1 MRQSAPVGSDVPL
14 LARADTLTHTVL
26 LTNEQHYHQ
35 DLADLPW
42 ITDRQVQRAI
52 VEWARA
58 GDSKARE
65 AILGSGLHYVE
76 YFASPYSST
85 YSWVSARLEYLEL
98 VAVGNLALVEK
109 LDRAL
114 VAENPFA
121 YLNVVAR
128 GAIHN
133 YCRKY
138 RSLIVTPSD
147 RVPPLEVESLD
158 RALADEDDLTL
169 VDLIVAPA
177 TPLEGDEPDY
187 TLLHQAVEALAP
199 GQRLVIT
206 RHYGLFNT
214 TPIGISLLGKEVYG
228 RDNGSAYKLK
238 HQALTHLFRTL
249 ASVYPHDGETYRSP
263 SSRRTPDPSSPQ
275 KGGSLL
281 VQMTPEKVQR
291 LEWAMVQLKARG
303 TPISGRRLAEEA
315 HIHHSVAHAYL
326 KQQRSSPA
334 LVSGG
339 GDYASA

>member
-1 MRQSAPVGSDVPL
+1 M
-14 LARADTLTHTVL
+14 
-26 LTNEQHYHQ
+26 
-35 DLADLPW
+35 
-42 ITDRQVQRAI
+42 QRAI

-76 YFASPYSST
+76 YFASRYSST
-85 YSWVSARLEYLEL
+85 YSWASARLEYQGQ
-98 VAVGNLALVEK
+98 VADGNLALVEK

-114 VAENPFA
+114 
-121 YLNVVAR
+121 VAR

-138 RSLIVTPSD
+138 RSLIVTPSE

-158 RALADEDDLTL
+158 RPLADEDDLTL

-199 GQRLVIT
+199 GQRLIIT

-214 TPIGISLLGKEVYG
+214 APIGISLLGKEVYG

-238 HQALTHLFRTL
+238 HQALTHLFRAL
-249 ASVYPHDGETYRSP
+249 APVYPHDGETYRSP
-263 SSRRTPDPSSPQ
+263 SSRRTPVPSSPQ

-281 VQMTPEKVQR
+281 VKMTPEKVQR
-291 LEWAMVQLKARG
+291 LEWAMVQLEAKG
-303 TPISGRRLAEEA
+303 LPISGRRLAEEA